1 LVDKQWPPGRDCVFM
16 DTNARSQNGFL
27 KSLSTDDFE
36 ALQPHL
42 RTAKLSQGQV
52 LQELGDPIDQVYF
65 PHDCVLSRILEL
77 DAGHSVEI
85 AMIGR
90 DSILG
95 ALAATGV
102 PAAKSGAV
110 VVLAGIA
117 SVIDIERL
125 RAAAERSTTLSKTL
139 VRHGQAVLVRAQQAV
154 GCKTLHP
161 VEARLARWLLEA
173 RDMCGNNR
181 LMLTQEMLGQMIG
194 ARHNSVAIVAHTFE
208 QQGCITFGRGY
219 VEIIDPGGLAEA
231 ACTCYATIKA
241 QHGSLRQDVEQSFRC
256 GEITH

>member
-1 LVDKQWPPGRDCVFM
+1 M
-16 DTNARSQNGFL
+16 DSNARSQNGFL

-36 ALQPHL
+36 VLRPDLQ
-42 RTAKLSQGQV
+42 TAMLSQGQV
-52 LQELGDPIDQVYF
+52 LQNLGDPIDQVYF

-90 DSILG
+90 DSLLG
-95 ALAATGV
+95 ALAAAGI

-110 VVLAGIA
+110 VVLPGVA
-117 SVIDIERL
+117 SVIDMGRL
-125 RAAAERSTTLSKTL
+125 RAAAERSTGLNKIL

-154 GCKTLHP
+154 GCKSLHP

-173 RDMCGNNR
+173 RDLCGKNR
-181 LMLTQEMLGQMIG
+181 LMLTQEMVGQIIG

-241 QHGSLRQDVEQSFRC
+241 QHESLHRDVEHSFGCR
-256 GEITH
+256 ETAH